1 MGKIATFSKP
11 LLFQSKLLCISL
23 VYLFSALF
31 FAAHFTFSATKCL
44 FRWSPFDPVQAPLF
58 SYPSSYGEHKHAIPT
73 TRSSCDSPVYFSEY
87 WKVLREMRR
96 IGNDY
101 GALRM
106 RYMQGN
112 NDRSFGGNLSVAKRF
127 SYFDFRGDGIE
138 VPCGFFIRF
147 PISDYDRISMEM
159 CDGLVVASAIFNDH
173 DKIRQP
179 RGVGSETLNSA
190 CFFMFVDDATLDRL
204 HFHNMIS
211 KTSTESKIGA
221 WRIVKVSSEQL
232 YDDNPAMNGVIPK
245 YLIHRLFPN
254 SKYSIWIDAKLQL
267 VVDPFLLIHS
277 LVVKQNVDMAI
288 SRHPFF
294 THTMEEAM
302 ATARWKK
309 WWNVNGIQLQ
319 METYCEHGLQP
330 WNSTKPYP
338 TDVPDSALILRRH
351 TLASNL
357 FSCLMFS
364 ELDAF
369 NHRDQ
374 LAFAFVRDKM
384 KPQLKMNMF
393 GVEVFEQVALEYRH
407 NLKAGGASVGPKIKR
422 ALDSPDFL
430 GNGKCD
436 GYLSKMWGE
445 SHD

>member
-245 YLIHRLFPN
+245 T
-254 SKYSIWIDAKLQL
+254 SIWLYPGIRSSPTPWKRPWQL
-267 VVDPFLLIHS
+267 LDGRNGGMS
-277 LVVKQNVDMAI
+277 
-288 SRHPFF
+288 
-294 THTMEEAM
+294 MESNC
-302 ATARWKK
+302 K
-309 WWNVNGIQLQ
+309 W
-319 METYCEHGLQP
+319 
-330 WNSTKPYP
+330 
-338 TDVPDSALILRRH
+338 RH
-351 TLASNL
+351 TVSMACSHGTPPSLI
-357 FSCLMFS
+357 
-364 ELDAF
+364 
-369 NHRDQ
+369 
-374 LAFAFVRDKM
+374 
-384 KPQLKMNMF
+384 PQMCQT
-393 GVEVFEQVALEYRH
+393 VH
-407 NLKAGGASVGPKIKR
+407 
-422 ALDSPDFL
+422 
-430 GNGKCD
+430 
-436 GYLSKMWGE
+436 
-445 SHD
+445 